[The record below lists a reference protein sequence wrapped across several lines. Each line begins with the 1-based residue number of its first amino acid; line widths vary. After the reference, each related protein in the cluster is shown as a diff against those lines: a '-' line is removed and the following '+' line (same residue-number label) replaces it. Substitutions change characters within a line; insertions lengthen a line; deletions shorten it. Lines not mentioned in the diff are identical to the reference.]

1 MTRMDRV
8 VKNGRVYFD
17 GRLQNVDL
25 WTKDG
30 KIAALGGNYQAEETI
45 DGRGRIVLPGTID
58 LHVHFRDPGYTHKE
72 DWDTGSTSAVAGGVT
87 TVVDQPNTNPPTVDG
102 QSYRMKLEI
111 AERRSVVDFCLNGG
125 PGDVKRLAALGAAA
139 IGEIFTYDHDED
151 DLRRI
156 LDETA
161 KAGLLPTIHAE
172 DREVIRENT
181 EPLREMRDPELYSLA
196 RPNRAESR
204 AIEKVLAMT
213 ERAHICHL
221 STSEGL
227 DLVRA
232 AKRKGKGKKVS
243 CEVAPHHLLFT
254 KRDWR
259 RQGTFLKMNPPLRD
273 FRDKDA
279 LWEGLRKGDVDVVAS
294 DHAPHLPEEK
304 KDEIWDAP
312 PGVPGVE
319 TMLPLMLVA
328 VRSNL
333 LSLDRMVDAL
343 SRRPA
348 EILGLASK
356 GAIAV
361 GKDADL
367 AIIDPRAAS
376 DIRADRLHSGA
387 EWTPYEGRRALFP
400 EITMIRGEVVFA
412 EGERVAK
419 PGFGRN
425 LPGPGRKKMAK
436 ARSED

>member
-25 WTKDG
+25 WMRNG
-30 KIAALGGNYQAEETI
+30 KIAALGGTHQAEETI
-45 DGRGRIVLPGTID
+45 DARGKIVLPGAID
-58 LHVHFRDPGYTHKE
+58 LHVHFRDPGLTYKE
-72 DWDTGSTSAVAGGVT
+72 DWETGSTSAVAGGVT
-87 TVVDQPNTNPPTVDG
+87 TVVDQPNTDPPTVDG
-102 QSYRMKLEI
+102 RSYRMKLEI
-111 AERRSVVDFCLNGG
+111 AERRSVVDFGLNGG
-125 PGDVKRLAALGAAA
+125 PGEVKRLAALGASA

-151 DLRRI
+151 ELRRI
-156 LDETA
+156 LEETA
-161 KAGLLPTIHAE
+161 EAGLLPTIHAE

-181 EPLREMRDPELYSLA
+181 EPLIDRLDPELYSLA
-196 RPNRAESR
+196 RPNRAESK
-204 AIEKVLAMT
+204 AIEEVLEMAD
-213 ERAHICHL
+213 RAHICHL

-227 DLVRA
+227 ALIKA
-232 AKRKGKGKKVS
+232 AKRRGKRVS
-243 CEVAPHHLLFT
+243 CEVTPHHLLFS

-273 FRDKDA
+273 YRDKDA
-279 LWEGLRKGDVDVVAS
+279 LWEGLREGDVDVVAS

-304 KDEIWDAP
+304 RDEIWDAP

-333 LSLDRMVDAL
+333 ITLDRMVDAL

-348 EILGLASK
+348 ENFGLASK

-367 AIIDPRAAS
+367 AIIDPRAACE
-376 DIRADRLHSGA
+376 IRADRLHSGA

-400 EITMIRGEVVFA
+400 AITMIRGEVVYA
-412 EGERVAK
+412 DGERVAK

-425 LPGPGRKKMAK
+425 IPGPGRKKMVM

>member
-1 MTRMDRV
+1 MTRMDLV

-25 WTKDG
+25 WIRDG
-30 KIAALGGNYQAEETI
+30 KISGIGGNYQAEETV
-45 DGRGRIVLPGTID
+45 DGRGKIVLPGAID

-72 DWDTGSTSAVAGGVT
+72 DWETGSTSAVAGGVT
-87 TVVDQPNTNPPTVDG
+87 TVVDQPNTDPPTVDARY
-102 QSYRMKLEI
+102 YRMKLEI
-111 AERRSVVDFCLNGG
+111 AQRRSVVDFCLNGG
-125 PGDVKRLAALGAAA
+125 PGDMKRLAELGASA
-139 IGEIFTYDHDED
+139 IGEIFTYDHDDGE
-151 DLRRI
+151 LRRI
-156 LDETA
+156 LEGAA

-181 EPLREMRDPELYSLA
+181 EPLRDMRDPELYSLA
-196 RPNRAESR
+196 RPNRAEAK
-204 AIEKVLAMT
+204 AIEEVLEMA
-213 ERAHICHL
+213 ERVHICHL

-227 DLVRA
+227 ELVRA
-232 AKRKGKGKKVS
+232 AKRGGRRVS

-279 LWEGLRKGDVDVVAS
+279 LWDGLQKGDIDVVAS

-319 TMLPLMLVA
+319 TMMPLMLVA

-348 EILGLASK
+348 EIFGLSSK
-356 GAIAV
+356 GRIAL
-361 GKDADL
+361 GMDADL
-367 AIIDPRAAS
+367 TIIDPRAAS

-400 EITMIRGEVVFA
+400 AITMIRGEVVYKD
-412 EGERVAK
+412 GELFAK
-419 PGFGRN
+419 PGFGKN
-425 LPGPGRKKMAK
+425 LPGPGWKKTLR

>member
-25 WTKDG
+25 WIRDG

-45 DGRGRIVLPGTID
+45 DGRGKIVLPGAID
-58 LHVHFRDPGYTHKE
+58 VHVHFRDPGYTYKE
-72 DWDTGSTSAVAGGVT
+72 DWETGSTSAVAGGVT
-87 TVVDQPNTNPPTVDG
+87 TVVDQPNTDPPTVDG
-102 QSYRMKLEI
+102 RSYRMKLAI

-125 PGDVKRLAALGAAA
+125 PGQVKKLAELGASA

-151 DLRRI
+151 ELQKI

-161 KAGLLPTIHAE
+161 KAGLMPTIHAE

-181 EPLREMRDPELYSLA
+181 EPLRDMREPELYSLA
-196 RPNRAESR
+196 RPNRAESK
-204 AIEKVLAMT
+204 AIEKVLTMT

-221 STSEGL
+221 STFEGL

-232 AKRKGKGKKVS
+232 AKKKGKKVS
-243 CEVAPHHLLFT
+243 CEVTPHHLLFT

-333 LSLDRMVDAL
+333 LSLDRMTDAL

-348 EILGLASK
+348 EIFGLASK

-361 GKDADL
+361 GMDADL

-400 EITMIRGEVVFA
+400 AITMIRGEVVFA
-412 EGERVAK
+412 DGELFAK

-425 LPGPGRKKMAK
+425 LPGPGRKKMVK

>member
-25 WTKDG
+25 WTRDG
-30 KIAALGGNYQAEETI
+30 KIASLGGNYQAEETI
-45 DGRGRIVLPGTID
+45 DARGKIVLPGTID
-58 LHVHFRDPGYTHKE
+58 VHVHFRDPGYTYKE
-72 DWDTGSTSAVAGGVT
+72 DWETGSTSAVAGGVT
-87 TVVDQPNTNPPTVDG
+87 TVVDQPNTDPPTVDSR
-102 QSYRMKLEI
+102 SYRMKLAI

-125 PGDVKRLAALGAAA
+125 PGQVKKLAELGASA

-151 DLRRI
+151 ELQKI

-172 DREVIRENT
+172 DREVIQDNT
-181 EPLREMRDPELYSLA
+181 VPLRDMREPELYSLA
-196 RPNRAESR
+196 RPNRAESK
-204 AIEKVLAMT
+204 AIEKVLTMT

-221 STSEGL
+221 STFEGL

-232 AKRKGKGKKVS
+232 AKKKGKKVS
-243 CEVAPHHLLFT
+243 CEVTPHHLLFT

-333 LSLDRMVDAL
+333 LSLDRTVDAL
-343 SRRPA
+343 SQRPA
-348 EILGLASK
+348 EIFGLASK
-356 GAIAV
+356 GRIA
-361 GKDADL
+361 GGMDADL
-367 AIIDPRAAS
+367 AIIDPRAAC

-400 EITMIRGEVVFA
+400 AITMIRGEVVFA
-412 EGERVAK
+412 DGELFAK

-425 LPGPGRKKMAK
+425 LPGPGRKKMVK

>member
-25 WTKDG
+25 WIRDG
-30 KIAALGGNYQAEETI
+30 KIASLGGNYRAEETI
-45 DGRGRIVLPGTID
+45 DGRGKIVLPGAID
-58 LHVHFRDPGYTHKE
+58 VHVHFRDPGYTYKE
-72 DWDTGSTSAVAGGVT
+72 DWETGSTSAVAGGVT
-87 TVVDQPNTNPPTVDG
+87 TVIDQPNTNPPTVDG

-151 DLRRI
+151 ELQKI

-161 KAGLLPTIHAE
+161 KAGLMPTIHAE

-181 EPLREMRDPELYSLA
+181 EPLRDMREPELYSLA
-196 RPNRAESR
+196 RPNRAESK
-204 AIEKVLAMT
+204 AIEKVLTMT

-221 STSEGL
+221 STFEGL

-232 AKRKGKGKKVS
+232 AKKKGKKVS
-243 CEVAPHHLLFT
+243 CEVTPHHLLFT

-279 LWEGLRKGDVDVVAS
+279 LWEGLRNGDVDVVAS

-333 LSLDRMVDAL
+333 LSLDRMTDAL

-348 EILGLASK
+348 EIFGLASK
-356 GAIAV
+356 GAIAL
-361 GKDADL
+361 GMDADL

-400 EITMIRGEVVFA
+400 AITMIRGEVVFA
-412 EGERVAK
+412 DGERVAK

-425 LPGPGRKKMAK
+425 LPGPGRKRGMRAT
-436 ARSED
+436 SEE

>member
-25 WTKDG
+25 WIRDG

-45 DGRGRIVLPGTID
+45 DGRGKIVLPGAID
-58 LHVHFRDPGYTHKE
+58 VHVHFRDPGYTYKE
-72 DWDTGSTSAVAGGVT
+72 DWETGSTSAVAGGVT
-87 TVVDQPNTNPPTVDG
+87 TVVDQPNTDPPTVDG
-102 QSYRMKLEI
+102 RSYRMKLAI

-125 PGDVKRLAALGAAA
+125 PGQVKKLAELGASA

-151 DLRRI
+151 ELQKI

-161 KAGLLPTIHAE
+161 KAGLMPTIHAE
-172 DREVIRENT
+172 DREVIQDNT
-181 EPLREMRDPELYSLA
+181 EPLRDMREPELYSLA
-196 RPNRAESR
+196 RPNRAESK
-204 AIEKVLAMT
+204 AIEKVLTMT

-221 STSEGL
+221 STFEGL

-232 AKRKGKGKKVS
+232 AKKKGKKVS
-243 CEVAPHHLLFT
+243 CEVTPHHLLFT

-319 TMLPLMLVA
+319 TVLPLMLVA

-333 LSLDRMVDAL
+333 LSLDRMTDAL

-348 EILGLASK
+348 EIFGLASK

-361 GKDADL
+361 GMDADL

-400 EITMIRGEVVFA
+400 AITMIRGEVVFA
-412 EGERVAK
+412 DGERVAK

-425 LPGPGRKKMAK
+425 LPGPGRKKMVK

>member
-1 MTRMDRV
+1 MTRMDLV

-25 WTKDG
+25 WIRDG
-30 KIAALGGNYQAEETI
+30 KISGIVGNYQAEETV
-45 DGRGRIVLPGTID
+45 DGRGKIVLPGAID

-72 DWDTGSTSAVAGGVT
+72 DWETGSTSAVAGGVT
-87 TVVDQPNTNPPTVDG
+87 TVVDQPNTDPPTVDARY
-102 QSYRMKLEI
+102 YRMKLEI
-111 AERRSVVDFCLNGG
+111 AQRRSVVDFCLNGG
-125 PGDVKRLAALGAAA
+125 PGDMKRLAELGASA
-139 IGEIFTYDHDED
+139 IGEIFTYDHDDGE
-151 DLRRI
+151 LRRI
-156 LDETA
+156 LEGAA

-181 EPLREMRDPELYSLA
+181 EPLRDMRDPELYSLA
-196 RPNRAESR
+196 RPNRAEAK
-204 AIEKVLAMT
+204 AIEEVLEMA
-213 ERAHICHL
+213 ERVHICHL

-227 DLVRA
+227 ELVRA
-232 AKRKGKGKKVS
+232 AKRGGRRVS

-279 LWEGLRKGDVDVVAS
+279 LWDGLQKGDIDVVAS

-319 TMLPLMLVA
+319 TMMPLMLVA

-348 EILGLASK
+348 EIFGLSSK
-356 GAIAV
+356 GRIAL
-361 GKDADL
+361 GMDADL

-400 EITMIRGEVVFA
+400 AITMIRGEVVYKD
-412 EGERVAK
+412 GELFAK
-419 PGFGRN
+419 PGFGKN
-425 LPGPGRKKMAK
+425 LPGPGWKKTLR

>member
-1 MTRMDRV
+1 MTRMDQV

-25 WTKDG
+25 WTRAG
-30 KIAALGGNYQAEETI
+30 KIASLGGTHQAEETI
-45 DGRGRIVLPGTID
+45 DARGKIVFPGAID
-58 LHVHFRDPGYTHKE
+58 LHVHFRDPGYTQKE
-72 DWDTGSTSAVAGGVT
+72 DWETGSTSAVAGGVT
-87 TVVDQPNTNPPTVDG
+87 TVVDQPNTNPPTWDG
-102 QSYRMKLEI
+102 RSYKLKLEI

-125 PGDVKRLAALGAAA
+125 PGQVKRLAALGAAA
-139 IGEIFTYDHDED
+139 IGEIFTYDHEDE
-151 DLRRI
+151 DLRRV
-156 LDETA
+156 LNETA

-172 DREVIRENT
+172 DRDVIRENT
-181 EPLREMRDPELYSLA
+181 VPLREMREPELYSLA
-196 RPNRAESR
+196 RPNMAEAK

-213 ERAHICHL
+213 DRAHICHL
-221 STSEGL
+221 STAEGL

-232 AKRKGKGKKVS
+232 SKRKGKKVS

-279 LWEGLRKGDVDVVAS
+279 LWEGLRKGNIDIIAS

-304 KDEIWDAP
+304 RDEIWDAP

-319 TMLPLMLVA
+319 TMLPLMLMA

-333 LSLDRMVDAL
+333 ISLDRMVDAL

-348 EILGLASK
+348 EIFGLSSK
-356 GAIAV
+356 GRIAE
-361 GKDADL
+361 GMDADL
-367 AIIDPRAAS
+367 TIIDPRAAC

-387 EWTPYEGRRALFP
+387 EWTPYEGRRAIFP
-400 EITMIRGEVVFA
+400 EVTMIRGEVVYMD
-412 EGERVAK
+412 GELFAK
-419 PGFGRN
+419 PGFGKN
-425 LPGPGRKKMAK
+425 LPGPGLKRKMRA
-436 ARSED
+436 AVEA

>member
-17 GRLQNVDL
+17 GRLQNADL
-25 WTKDG
+25 WIRDG
-30 KIAALGGNYQAEETI
+30 KIASLGGNYRAEETI
-45 DGRGRIVLPGTID
+45 DGRGKIVLPGAID
-58 LHVHFRDPGYTHKE
+58 VHVHFRDPGYTYKE
-72 DWDTGSTSAVAGGVT
+72 DWETGSTSAVAGGVT
-87 TVVDQPNTNPPTVDG
+87 TVVDQPNTDPPTVDG
-102 QSYRMKLEI
+102 RSYRMKLEI

-125 PGDVKRLAALGAAA
+125 PGQVKKLAELGASA

-151 DLRRI
+151 ELQKI

-161 KAGLLPTIHAE
+161 RAGLMPTIHAE
-172 DREVIRENT
+172 DLEVIREST
-181 EPLREMRDPELYSLA
+181 EPLRDMREPELYSLA
-196 RPNRAESR
+196 RPNRAESK
-204 AIEKVLAMT
+204 AIEKILEMT

-232 AKRKGKGKKVS
+232 AKRGGKRVS
-243 CEVAPHHLLFT
+243 CEVTPHHLLFT

-279 LWEGLRKGDVDVVAS
+279 LWEGLRKGDVDVIAS

-333 LSLDRMVDAL
+333 LSLDRLTDAL
-343 SRRPA
+343 SQRPA
-348 EILGLASK
+348 EIMGLSSK
-356 GAIAV
+356 GRIAV
-361 GKDADL
+361 GMDADL

-412 EGERVAK
+412 DGERVAK
-419 PGFGRN
+419 PGFGKN
-425 LPGPGRKKMAK
+425 IPGPGQKQEVRMA
-436 ARSED
+436 SE

>member
-1 MTRMDRV
+1 M
-8 VKNGRVYFD
+8 
-17 GRLQNVDL
+17 
-25 WTKDG
+25 
-30 KIAALGGNYQAEETI
+30 II
-45 DGRGRIVLPGTID
+45 LPGAID
-58 LHVHFRDPGYTHKE
+58 IHVHFRDPGFTFKE
-72 DWDTGSTSAVAGGVT
+72 DWETGSTSAVAGGVT

-102 QSYRMKLEI
+102 RSYRTKLEI

-125 PGDVKRLAALGAAA
+125 PGQVKTLASLGASA
-139 IGEIFTYDHDED
+139 IGEIFTYDHENED
-151 DLRRI
+151 LQKI
-156 LDETA
+156 LNETA

-181 EPLREMRDPELYSLA
+181 EPLRDRREPELYSMA
-196 RPNRAESR
+196 RPNRAEAA

-213 ERAHICHL
+213 DRVHFCHL

-232 AKRKGKGKKVS
+232 AKRGGKRVS
-243 CEVAPHHLLFT
+243 CEVTPHHLLFT
-254 KRDWR
+254 KKDWR
-259 RQGTFLKMNPPLRD
+259 KQGTFLKMNPPLRD
-273 FRDKDA
+273 YRDKDA
-279 LWEGLRKGDVDVVAS
+279 LWDGLRRGYIDVVAS

-319 TMLPLMLVA
+319 TMLPLLLIA

-333 LSLDRMVDAL
+333 ISLDRMVDAL

-348 EILGLASK
+348 EIFGLAAK

-367 AIIDPRAAS
+367 AIIDPRAAT

-400 EITMIRGEVVFA
+400 KITMIRGEVVFA
-412 EGERVAK
+412 DGELFAK
-419 PGFGRN
+419 PGFGKN
-425 LPGPGRKKMAK
+425 LPGPGRKKMARM
-436 ARSED
+436 ASEE

>member
-25 WTKDG
+25 WIRDG
-30 KIAALGGNYQAEETI
+30 KIASLGGNYQAEETI
-45 DGRGRIVLPGTID
+45 DARGRIVLPGAID
-58 LHVHFRDPGYTHKE
+58 LHVHFRDPGYTFKE
-72 DWDTGSTSAVAGGVT
+72 DWETGSTSAVAGGVT
-87 TVVDQPNTNPPTVDG
+87 TVVDQPNTDPPTWDDR
-102 QSYRMKLEI
+102 SYRMKLEI

-125 PGDVKRLAALGAAA
+125 PGQVKKLAELGAAA
-139 IGEIFTYDHDED
+139 IGEIFIYDHEEDE
-151 DLRRI
+151 LQKI

-181 EPLREMRDPELYSLA
+181 EPLREMREPELYSLA
-196 RPNRAESR
+196 RPNLAESK
-204 AIEKVLAMT
+204 AIENVLDMT
-213 ERAHICHL
+213 DRAHICHL

-227 DLVRA
+227 NLVKA
-232 AKRKGKGKKVS
+232 AKRKGKKVS

-279 LWEGLRKGDVDVVAS
+279 LWDGLRKGDVDVVAS

-304 KDEIWDAP
+304 RDEIWDAP

-348 EILGLASK
+348 KIFGLASK
-356 GAIAV
+356 GRIAV
-361 GKDADL
+361 GMDADL

-400 EITMIRGEVVFA
+400 EITMIRGEVVYA

-425 LPGPGRKKMAK
+425 LPGPGRKKMVK